1 MSQKNKEI
9 VEKVNKAFSEGNTEG
24 FLELCAEDV
33 VWNMEG
39 EKKTTGVKEIREWMS
54 QMDGMEPP
62 KFTVDK
68 LIAEGDSVVC
78 YGTMSMKGEDGK
90 PSDYSYCD
98 AYAFKGDKITEL
110 RSFVVKHKTEGE
122 LRQQAAG

>member
-9 VEKVNKAFSEGNTEG
+9 VEKINKAFTEGNTEG
-24 FLELCAEDV
+24 FLEHCANDV

-39 EKKTTGVKEIREWMS
+39 EKKTTGVAEIREWMS

-90 PSDYSYCD
+90 PGNYSYCD
-98 AYAFKGDKITEL
+98 AYTFKGDKISEL

-122 LRQQAAG
+122 SSSKASA